1 MSQDKITVEFMPGC
15 FDDWTGTQEEL
26 DEFVREIRR
35 MAETGELE
43 AISEPLGDDAWDLLP
58 EETKHE
64 LLRDSDDDSTP
75 RTRH

>member
-43 AISEPLGDDAWDLLP
+43 AMSEPLGDDAWDLLP

-64 LLRDSDDDSTP
+64 ILRDSNDGSTP